1 MSTYD
6 FTKGAGAISN
16 ISVGKHF
23 VEAIP
28 IVVADIIASNATLIA
43 NAKITAA
50 DIIQLWDIPAKT
62 VIKSLVFEIVVPG
75 TAAGTADIGLAGGT
89 EAFAAIA
96 LDSAVGTQ
104 TINLVSVAW
113 GPDTVAGKLITTTD
127 TLDIQFIADETIG
140 SFILYVEGFMLR

>member
-6 FTKGAGAISN
+6 YTKGAGAISN

-28 IVVADIIASNATLIA
+28 IVVASIIASDATLTA

-62 VIKSLVFEIVVPG
+62 VIKSLVFEIVVAG
-75 TAAGTADIGLAGGT
+75 TAANTADIGLAGGQ
-89 EAFAAIA
+89 EAYAGVA
-96 LDSAVGTQ
+96 LDAAVGTL
-104 TINLVSVAW
+104 TANLVSVAW
-113 GPDTVAGKLITTTD
+113 GPDNVAGLVVTTTD
-127 TLDIQFIADETIG
+127 TLDIQFIADEVIG
-140 SFILYVEGFMLR
+140 SFILYVEGYMLR